1 MGIKKIVISIEITAF
16 FLIYWM
22 ICNRQGTVYNQSDF
36 SQIYDQH
43 SITTGYFSLR
53 SFLALYIVPLLLFNT
68 LMMEQEK
75 DYLAIRYIMREK
87 LWYRKLL
94 NLFIC
99 DFMFTCLYFMVDV
112 ILMLLF
118 YPIELIISSRILVYL
133 AIYFPVVF
141 LFFLLIGI
149 FFMALQIYFS
159 NWRALVFVF
168 LLFIVGYFLIEL
180 EVLTW
185 NPFFFL
191 FLLSKQIQG
200 GMVKGDVI
208 LSYVNIF
215 FVDLITV
222 IVGLKLYDHKEFFQ
236 YEE

>member
-1 MGIKKIVISIEITAF
+1 MGIKKIIISVELIAF
-16 FLIYWM
+16 FLMYWM
-22 ICNRQGTVYNQSDF
+22 ICHRQGTVYNQSDF
-36 SQIYDQH
+36 RQIYAQH

-75 DYLAIRYIMREK
+75 DYLAIRYKMREK
-87 LWYRKLL
+87 IWYRKLL
-94 NLFIC
+94 NLFLC
-99 DFMFTCLYFMVDV
+99 DFLFTCLYFMVDV
-112 ILMLLF
+112 VLMLFF
-118 YPIELIISSRILVYL
+118 YPTKLIISSRILVYL

-149 FFMALQIYFS
+149 IFMALQIYFS
-159 NWRALVFVF
+159 NWRTLVFVF
-168 LLFIVGYFLIEL
+168 LLFIIAYFLMEL

-215 FVDLITV
+215 FADLIAA
-222 IVGLKLYDHKEFFQ
+222 IVGLKLYNRKEFFR

>member
-1 MGIKKIVISIEITAF
+1 
-16 FLIYWM
+16 
-22 ICNRQGTVYNQSDF
+22 
-36 SQIYDQH
+36 
-43 SITTGYFSLR
+43 
-53 SFLALYIVPLLLFNT
+53 
-68 LMMEQEK
+68 
-75 DYLAIRYIMREK
+75 
-87 LWYRKLL
+87 
-94 NLFIC
+94 
-99 DFMFTCLYFMVDV
+99 
-112 ILMLLF
+112 
-118 YPIELIISSRILVYL
+118 
-133 AIYFPVVF
+133 
-141 LFFLLIGI
+141 
-149 FFMALQIYFS
+149 MALQIYFS

-222 IVGLKLYDHKEFFQ
+222 IVGLKLYDHKEFFR